1 LDDNQDIAQS
11 AAGMVR
17 MHGENA
23 LAQVYLV
30 VARMMRKKD
39 KEGEALWR
47 AIAKIIEDRRS
58 S

>member
-1 LDDNQDIAQS
+1 LDDDQDIAQS

-17 MHGENA
+17 THGKDA

-47 AIAKIIEDRRS
+47 AIAKIIEGRS

>member
-1 LDDNQDIAQS
+1 MDDDHDIAQS

-23 LAQVYLV
+23 LAQAYLV

-47 AIAKIIEDRRS
+47 AIAKIIESRS